1 MSTIEGQKGS
11 EVNITT
17 FNTNATYVRCRQ
29 ISETGGIKISSDED
43 VSISGKKVTIKGFEG
58 FEGGMDF
65 GEAENGIKFQH
76 VKLTKKG
83 ATKECDIL
91 KVEVFNNTTTD
102 ATFDPETNVPTTSH
116 ITPASV
122 SIPAKSKVVIGQVS
136 MLDVIKFVTW
146 AKDSHNGPWASE

>member
-1 MSTIEGQKGS
+1 MSTTEGQKSS

-29 ISETGGIKISSDED
+29 ISKTGGIKISSDED

-65 GEAENGIKFQH
+65 GEAEDGIKFQH
-76 VKLTKKG
+76 IKLTKKG

-102 ATFDPETNVPTTSH
+102 ATFDPKTNVPTTAH
-116 ITPASV
+116 ITPASI

-136 MLDVIKFVTW
+136 MLDVIRFVTW
-146 AKDSHNGPWASE
+146 AIESHHGPWASE